1 VSHFV
6 DEHRLYLSDA
16 VRVAAYE
23 SALAAIVKPD
33 DVVVDLGS
41 GTGILGLLA
50 CRAGAARVYAIESGG
65 MVQPARAIVHAN
77 DLDGRVKVVNG
88 FSGHV
93 TLPEQADVLV
103 TDQIGHFGFDAGIV
117 GYVADARRRLLKPG
131 ARVVPERIDLWIAPV
146 EAPDVNE
153 AVNFWSQRPAG
164 FDMSPLRDIAANSGQ
179 PRTIAARELL
189 ADPVCGG
196 SIGLA
201 VDARTV
207 HVTAETSIARDGVMH
222 GVAGWFS
229 AELGGG
235 VVMTNAPIAT
245 NRIARRGVVFPLERP
260 VTVKPGDRI
269 RVDMRILPDDQIVRW
284 VVDVR
289 RAEGGPP
296 ERFVHSTL
304 HGMLIPAEQLRR
316 TRPDSVPRLNPR
328 GRARLSVLELCD
340 GRRSLD
346 EIERE
351 IFSRHAALFA
361 DQSEAATFVAEV
373 VTGYAE

>member
-1 VSHFV
+1 
-6 DEHRLYLSDA
+6 
-16 VRVAAYE
+16 
-23 SALAAIVKPD
+23 
-33 DVVVDLGS
+33 
-41 GTGILGLLA
+41 
-50 CRAGAARVYAIESGG
+50 

-207 HVTAETSIARDGVMH
+207 NVTAETSIARDGAMH

-229 AELGGG
+229 AALGGG
-235 VVMTNAPIAT
+235 VVMTNAPLAS
-245 NRIARRGVVFPLERP
+245 NRIARRSVVFP
-260 VTVKPGDRI
+260 
-269 RVDMRILPDDQIVRW
+269 
-284 VVDVR
+284 
-289 RAEGGPP
+289 
-296 ERFVHSTL
+296 
-304 HGMLIPAEQLRR
+304 
-316 TRPDSVPRLNPR
+316 
-328 GRARLSVLELCD
+328 
-340 GRRSLD
+340 
-346 EIERE
+346 
-351 IFSRHAALFA
+351 
-361 DQSEAATFVAEV
+361 
-373 VTGYAE
+373 